1 LRYAGAQEDFILFIF
16 FVIKTKIKIYQR
28 AGIAHR
34 RELIGNVALPLA

>member
-1 LRYAGAQEDFILFIF
+1 MPVHRKISYYLFF